1 MLSSP
6 NNLRKIE
13 SRRMS
18 WARHVTHMEDKSI
31 NAFYR
36 ENPRRRWKDDIKL
49 DLTKIISQTLD

>member
-6 NNLRKIE
+6 NILRKIK

-31 NAFYR
+31 HAFYR
-36 ENPRRRWKDDIKL
+36 ENLRRGWKDDIKL
-49 DLTKIISQTLD
+49 DLTKLISQTLG

>member
-6 NNLRKIE
+6 NILRKIK

-31 NAFYR
+31 NAFYQ
-36 ENPRRRWKDDIKL
+36 ENLRPRRKDDIKL
-49 DLTKIISQTLD
+49 NLTKIISQTLD